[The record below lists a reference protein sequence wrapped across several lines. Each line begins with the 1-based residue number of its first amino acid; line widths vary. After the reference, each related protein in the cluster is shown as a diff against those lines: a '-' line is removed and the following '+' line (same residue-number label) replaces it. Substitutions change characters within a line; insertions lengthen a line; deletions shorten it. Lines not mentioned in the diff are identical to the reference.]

1 MLTIPIERK
10 TNEFETSTTSSLEVE
25 LENHAPSIV
34 VVRVSGEADPGQAD
48 YLARQL
54 EAATKQAPRFVILDL
69 ARLNFLSSA
78 ALGCLEEFRRE
89 LCWRGS
95 EVWLAGLKPAV
106 WLALRAAG
114 LDGRFTI
121 RDSVAQVFAC

>member
-1 MLTIPIERK
+1 MLTIQIERK

-25 LENHAPSIV
+25 LENHTPSIV

-89 LCWRGS
+89 QCWRGS
-95 EVWLAGLKPAV
+95 EVWPSLRNSKGISIFRGSMVEPPFVQIAV
-106 WLALRAAG
+106 
-114 LDGRFTI
+114 
-121 RDSVAQVFAC
+121 

>member
-1 MLTIPIERK
+1 MLTIRIERK
-10 TNEFETSTTSSLEVE
+10 TNDFETSATSSLEVE
-25 LENHAPSIV
+25 LENHSPSIV
-34 VVRVSGEADPGQAD
+34 VVRVSGEADRDQAD

-54 EAATKQAPRFVILDL
+54 DSATKEAPRFVILDL
-69 ARLNFLSSA
+69 TRLNFLSSA
-78 ALGCLEEFRRE
+78 ALGCLEGFRRE
-89 LCWRGS
+89 EYWRGS

>member
-1 MLTIPIERK
+1 MLTIQIERK

-34 VVRVSGEADPGQAD
+34 VVRVSGEVYRDQAD

-54 EAATKQAPRFVILDL
+54 ESATEEAPLFVILDL
-69 ARLNFLSSA
+69 TRLNFLSSA
-78 ALGCLEEFRRE
+78 AMGCLEEFRRE
-89 LCWRGS
+89 ECWRGS
-95 EVWLAGLKPAV
+95 EVRLAGLKPAV
-106 WLALRAAG
+106 WLALQAAG
-114 LDGRFTI
+114 LDGRFPI

>member
-1 MLTIPIERK
+1 MPTIQIERK

-34 VVRVSGEADPGQAD
+34 VVRVSGEADPGQSD
-48 YLARQL
+48 YLARRL

-69 ARLNFLSSA
+69 TRLNFLGPA

-89 LCWRGS
+89 QCWRGS
-95 EVWLAGLKPAV
+95 EVWLAGLK
-106 WLALRAAG
+106 
-114 LDGRFTI
+114 
-121 RDSVAQVFAC
+121 

>member
-1 MLTIPIERK
+1 MPTIQIERK

-34 VVRVSGEADPGQAD
+34 VVRVSGEADAGQAG

-54 EAATKQAPRFVILDL
+54 EAAAKQAPRFVILDL

-106 WLALRAAG
+106 WLALQAAG
-114 LDGRFTI
+114 LGGRFTI